1 MTLSQLNYVVS
12 VAAQQSFS
20 KAAEKCFVTQPTLSM
35 QINKLEEELGVK
47 IFNRLSSPVAP
58 TDVGQEIIEQARIIL
73 EESQRITDIVNSFG
87 KEIYGTLRLGIIPT
101 ISPYLLPLFLE
112 NYIRK
117 YPGVELVIYELQ
129 TKEIMRQLEQN
140 IIDAGIIA
148 TSEANSRFIEER
160 LYYEPFLAYVSKGHR
175 LSGRKKIRRDDLSLD
190 DLWLLRDGHCF
201 RDQILSICGAG
212 RRNEKNKK
220 RVHLNFEGEN
230 LETLKG
236 LVDQNMGMTLLPY
249 LAVEKLKSKSSNGLL
264 KEFTIPYPSRQV
276 SMIYSKARLKQRL
289 LILLIEEIRNAV
301 PAELKKD
308 KYSVIDAG

>member
-12 VAAQQSFS
+12 VAAQESFS

-35 QINKLEEELGVK
+35 QINKLEDELGIK
-47 IFNRLSSPVAP
+47 IFNRLSSPIAP
-58 TDVGQEIIEQARIIL
+58 TDIGQEIIEQARIIL
-73 EESQRITDIVNSFG
+73 EESRRITDIVNSFG
-87 KEIYGTLRLGIIPT
+87 KEIYGKLRLGIIPT

-112 NYIRK
+112 SYIKK

-148 TSEANSRFIEER
+148 TPEANSRLIEEK
-160 LYYEPFLAYVSKGHR
+160 LYYEPFLAYISKGHR
-175 LSGRKKIRRDDLSLD
+175 LAGRKRIKRDDLSLD

-212 RRNEKNKK
+212 RNEKNKK
-220 RVHLNFEGEN
+220 RAHLNFEGEN

-249 LAVEKLKSKSSNGLL
+249 LAAEKLKRGPSKGLL
-264 KEFTIPYPSRQV
+264 KEFTIPSPSRQV
-276 SMIYSKARLKQRL
+276 SLIYNKARLKQRL
-289 LILLIEEIRNAV
+289 IVLLMEEIRNSV
-301 PAELKKD
+301 PEELKKD
-308 KYSVIDAG
+308 KYSVIDGG